1 MPVFIIDKLKP
12 KNNGTFKLIET
23 LDIDHKGYELGDFLD
38 SLESKLNSVI
48 ENIGSEAKVVEMELV
63 DDWICWKYTT
73 EDETAWRQLFDLS
86 SYSSSGTTT
95 ASEIYVGDTEPTDE
109 NIKMWIDTSSS
120 SSEDDTE
127 SDDYIEI
134 PTKLSELE
142 NNMGFITV
150 DDLIANLSM
159 KKSDDGTQVILAY
172 GENIISTIDI

>member
-1 MPVFIIDKLKP
+1 MAVFIIDKLKP

-23 LDIDHKGYELGDFLD
+23 LDIDHKGYELKDFLD
-38 SLESKLNSVI
+38 NLEIKLNSAI
-48 ENIGSEAKVVEMELV
+48 ENMESEAKVVEMELV

-86 SYSSSGTTT
+86 SYSSSGTAT
-95 ASEIYVGDTEPTDE
+95 SEIYVGDVEPADE

-120 SSEDDTE
+120 SGDNPSN
-127 SDDYIEI
+127 DDYIEI

-142 NNMGFITV
+142 NNMGFISAN
-150 DDLIANLSM
+150 DLIAHLSM

-172 GENIISTIDI
+172 GETVISTIDI